1 MKSRVVIGTEVYS
14 SNWGVHFSPD
24 DVRQII
30 EKGLQ
35 HNVTDIDTAASYGDN
50 HFVEELLGNAIQ
62 DLRSQVKLH
71 SKFGINQCSS
81 GKGGPISSISE
92 IIKNSEKKIKEID
105 EKEIFKSDDE
115 IGWFFNELK
124 KIQNILSQYKN

>member
-1 MKSRVVIGTEVYS
+1 MVVILGYTTINLLIKNEKAE
-14 SNWGVHFSPD
+14 D
-24 DVRQII
+24 II
-30 EKGLQ
+30 
-35 HNVTDIDTAASYGDN
+35 V
-50 HFVEELLGNAIQ
+50 
-62 DLRSQVKLH
+62 SQQ
-71 SKFGINQCSS
+71 NY
-81 GKGGPISSISE
+81 ISSISE

>member
-1 MKSRVVIGTEVYS
+1 MIETIIILGIMVVILGYTTINLLVKNEKAE
-14 SNWGVHFSPD
+14 D
-24 DVRQII
+24 II
-30 EKGLQ
+30 
-35 HNVTDIDTAASYGDN
+35 V
-50 HFVEELLGNAIQ
+50 
-62 DLRSQVKLH
+62 SQQKY
-71 SKFGINQCSS
+71 
-81 GKGGPISSISE
+81 ISLISE